1 MRADFV
7 SNLIF
12 IHGFYI
18 IKPSLGLTQFK
29 KEPTA
34 FKNNDWQIFNEMLGR
49 DCQVL
54 NNCPVTVIDC
64 AALITNELT
73 PFDLIMV
80 QINHISIDVNQ

>member
-1 MRADFV
+1 
-7 SNLIF
+7 
-12 IHGFYI
+12 
-18 IKPSLGLTQFK
+18 
-29 KEPTA
+29 
-34 FKNNDWQIFNEMLGR
+34 MLGR

-54 NNCPVTVIDC
+54 NNCPVTVIEC